1 MNNQLP
7 LKDKDE
13 KGKEGKKILIELLL
27 NLLLVLIVVFL
38 SNLFKLEKFYY
49 NQVIK

>member
-13 KGKEGKKILIELLL
+13 KGKEGKKCLIELLL
-27 NLLLVLIVVFL
+27 NLLLILIVFFL
-38 SNLFKLEKFYY
+38 NIYLSWKKLY
-49 NQVIK
+49 